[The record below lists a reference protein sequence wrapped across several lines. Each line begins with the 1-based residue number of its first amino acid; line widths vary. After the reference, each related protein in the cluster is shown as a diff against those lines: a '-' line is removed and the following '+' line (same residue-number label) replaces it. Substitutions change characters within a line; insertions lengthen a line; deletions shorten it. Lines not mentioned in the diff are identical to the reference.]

1 MEEQTI
7 QEEAGAPAALR
18 FHRALSEHPSLH
30 GSRSTLRPEDARRFP
45 GDSLPDAFA
54 RALCERR
61 ATCMKELLEAT
72 EVFALARKAVR
83 APTVADLCCGHGLAG
98 LLFAVFER
106 RVERVVLVDRERP
119 PSADLVL
126 EAAADVA
133 PWAPG
138 KVEWR
143 REPLKRTALK
153 PGTGVIAIHAC
164 GLRTDRAIEL
174 AIEAGGGVAALP
186 CCRPHRGHPA
196 PEGLKLALGPDRAI
210 DVHRTYALEQAGH
223 RVRWRSI
230 APTISPMNRVLIAR
244 APRVAAGEGA

>member
-1 MEEQTI
+1 MEERSI
-7 QEEAGAPAALR
+7 QEVMESSEKLR
-18 FHRALSEHPSLH
+18 FHRELSSRPSLH
-30 GSRSTLRPEDARRFP
+30 GSRNTLRPEDARLFP
-45 GDSLPDAFA
+45 GESLPAAFA

-83 APTVADLCCGHGLAG
+83 APAVADLCCGHGLAG
-98 LLFAVFER
+98 ILFAVFER
-106 RVERVVLVDRERP
+106 QVERVLLVDRERP

-133 PWAPG
+133 PWATP

-143 REPLKRTALK
+143 REQLKRTSLE

-174 AIEAGGGVAALP
+174 AVESGGGVAALP

-196 PEGLKLALGPDRAI
+196 PEGLKLALGADEAI

-223 RVRWRSI
+223 RVRWKTI
-230 APTISPMNRVLIAR
+230 APTISPMNRVLIASAR
-244 APRVAAGEGA
+244 RDVGA